1 MQQAATAQLTLTLG
15 RHFGQDVALESVFV
29 LDTVSSFQKPLSS
42 TTFSLHL
49 WHVRILRIQL
59 INITARP
66 AVPWWLLLLFRGD
79 DHDQLASFHLRM
91 LFDGT
96 VFRKVSFNPLQQFH
110 TQLLVGHLTAAES

>member
-1 MQQAATAQLTLTLG
+1 MQQAASAQLTLTLG
-15 RHFGQDVALESVFV
+15 RHFGQNVALESVLV
-29 LDTVSSFQKPLSS
+29 LDAIRGFQKPLSC

-66 AVPWWLLLLFRGD
+66 AVPWWLFLLFRGD

-91 LFDGT
+91 LFDGA
-96 VFRKVSFNPLQQFH
+96 VFEQVLFNPLQQLH
-110 TQLLVGHLTAAES
+110 TQLLVGHLTTAES